1 VAGLVAL
8 VAAGDAR
15 RVAPQRYQEAHRPPV
30 LLLDI
35 QPTGEVFVDG
45 QSRGSAPPLAR
56 LEVPPGPHTIEV
68 RNPRARPFQLEVQ
81 LKPGQQMEIRHAF
94 PAPPPRRAPAPP
106 RQKQPSGPLGRFK
119 FW

>member
-1 VAGLVAL
+1 
-8 VAAGDAR
+8 
-15 RVAPQRYQEAHRPPV
+15 
-30 LLLDI
+30 LLDI
-35 QPTGEVFVDG
+35 APSGEVFVDG

-81 LKPGQQMEIRHAF
+81 LKPGQQMEIRHVF